1 MYSSTNSTPTAI
13 GGGRKFKNDLILIVS
28 LLIFLVAA
36 GLCLFFLRAPGDTV
50 TVSIDGQVRYTYP
63 LSEDRSVDIRTGE
76 TSEQHNR
83 LVIQNGQ
90 AMVQAANC
98 PDGIC
103 AAHKPISR
111 EGESIVCLPHRLVI
125 TVRTADSETTPDVI
139 T

>member
-1 MYSSTNSTPTAI
+1 MHSSTNSTPTAI
-13 GGGRKFKNDLILIVS
+13 GGGRKFKNDLILIAALLV
-28 LLIFLVAA
+28 LLIVA

-63 LSEDRSVDIRTGE
+63 LSENRAIDIRTGE
-76 TSEQHNR
+76 ASKQHNR
-83 LVIQNGQ
+83 LIIQNGQ
-90 AMVQAANC
+90 AMVETANC

-111 EGESIVCLPHRLVI
+111 NGESIVCLPHRLVI
-125 TVRTADSETTPDVI
+125 TVRTADGETTPDVI